1 MARHARS
8 WPGWQ
13 WIAWAVLALGLG
25 CDDMPVDALLG
36 AGRGGGPEARRAGPP
51 YPLVLAHGFFGFEDF
66 AGVDFIHYFWQVR
79 DDLEAAGEPWVFTP
93 AVDPFDDSE
102 VRGAQLLAR
111 VARIR
116 EITGADKVNL
126 IGHSQGGLDARFVA
140 ALRPDW
146 VASVTTLSTPHRGS
160 ALLDVA
166 LGFVDVGPVPDL
178 LDALVRAVGRPLWDA
193 AGEDTSVTSA
203 MRQLSARGA
212 AEFNAAY
219 PDAEGVAYYAIAGRT
234 DYHGGGRLCQ
244 ADDRPEFITRWD
256 RARDPVDPTLFL
268 MEAALDGGIF
278 DPMPNDG
285 LVTVESARWGRFLGC
300 IPADHLDQMG
310 HLLGDL
316 PGLLNPFRHKVFYR
330 DLVAWLR
337 SQGH

>member
-1 MARHARS
+1 
-8 WPGWQ
+8 
-13 WIAWAVLALGLG
+13 
-25 CDDMPVDALLG
+25 
-36 AGRGGGPEARRAGPP
+36 
-51 YPLVLAHGFFGFEDF
+51 FGFEDF

-126 IGHSQGGLDARFVA
+126 IGHSQGGLDARYVA
-140 ALRPDW
+140 HMRPDL
-146 VASVTTLSTPHRGS
+146 VASVTTISTPHRGS
-160 ALLDVA
+160 PVA
-166 LGFVDVGPVPDL
+166 DLVQGAIWDDRAGQVVDAVVSLIAAPL
-178 LDALVRAVGRPLWDA
+178 YDAD
-193 AGEDTSVTSA
+193 GEATSA
-203 MRQLSARGA
+203 MEALDQLSSEGT
-212 AEFNAAY
+212 AEFNDRIT
-219 PDAEGVAYYAIAGRT
+219 DAPGVAYYSIAGRT
-234 DYHGGGRLCQ
+234 AYSRGGSDCRV
-244 ADDRPEFITRWD
+244 DDSPEFISQYEG
-256 RARDPVDPTLFL
+256 ARDPVDPLLLVT
-268 MEAALDGGIF
+268 EEIVDGGF
-278 DPMPNDG
+278 WSSTPNDG